1 MTILHDSTWKHI
13 YKKTKHI
20 FATEILIYMEINIHL
35 RVVHFTKEFNIFISE

>member
-20 FATEILIYMEINIHL
+20 FATEISIYMEINIYL
-35 RVVHFTKEFNIFISE
+35 RAVNITKQFNFSIPK

>member
-20 FATEILIYMEINIHL
+20 FATEISIYMEINTYL
-35 RVVHFTKEFNIFISE
+35 RAVNITKQFNFLISK